1 MSTRTKL
8 APFCEAKLIGKL
20 EVVLVEHLERMLGE
34 PLADDARIAIA
45 LASKAPSHGHV
56 CADLSA
62 LSELFRQETE
72 GDEDDEGAKREPL
85 TFPSADA
92 TLSALR
98 SCPLVR
104 RPEDSRP
111 TPLVLDEP
119 RLYLDRFFLDE
130 RLVYEAIRA
139 RVSAVEPLTEAEAKR
154 LRALLDELFPS
165 DEPTNV
171 DQRRAV
177 ATALLRRFLVLTG
190 GPGTGKTTTVVKL
203 LAALKEKAGRELEI
217 LLVAPTGKAA
227 ARMGESIQNNLAK
240 VPERLREGLV
250 TEPPSTLHRA
260 LGANPMTPGRFK
272 HHADNPLPHDVVIV
286 DEASMVDLPM
296 MARLFDALLPDARL
310 ILVGD
315 REQLASVDAG
325 AVLAELAGPRT
336 FTGGVSKAF
345 AKELS
350 KLVDVPSDLVRES
363 LPPIADAVVTL
374 RHSHRFKEDGGI
386 GKLAKAI
393 QSGDEEEVV
402 KALKEG
408 KVEGVTYRQPEQGKR
423 LPKALMDTI
432 VTAYKAA
439 IEATSPKEAL
449 AKLLAIRVL
458 CAHRR
463 GELGVEGM
471 NAAILEALREAKAVS
486 GRSAFFHGRVV
497 MITEN
502 DRSQSL
508 FNGDIGMVRSG
519 RVYFETDLEGKSPA
533 RLPAHETAFAMTI
546 HKSQG
551 SEFDHAIVV
560 LPEKPSKIVTRE
572 LLYTGITRA
581 KTNVTVVGTDEVIR
595 AAVRE
600 TITRASGLEDWLW
613 QRGRD
618 LTP

>member
-1 MSTRTKL
+1 MSTRTTL
-8 APFCEAKLIGKL
+8 APYCEAKLIGKL

-34 PLADDARIAIA
+34 PLADAARIAIA

-85 TFPSADA
+85 TFPDADA

-336 FTGGVSKAF
+336 LTRGVSKAF

-350 KLVDVPSDLVRES
+350 KLIDVPSDLVRDS
-363 LPPIADAVVTL
+363 LPPIADAVVAL
-374 RHSHRFKEDGGI
+374 RHSHRFKDDGGI

-393 QSGDEEEVV
+393 QSGDETRVFE
-402 KALKEG
+402 ALTEKG
-408 KVEGVTYRQPEQGKR
+408 VEYVRPAKGKR
-423 LPKALMDTI
+423 LPNALMDAI
-432 VTAYKAA
+432 VTAYEAA
-439 IEATSPKEAL
+439 IRATSPKQAL
-449 AKLLAIRVL
+449 ERLLALRVL

-463 GELGVEGM
+463 GDLGVEGM
-471 NAAILEALREAKAVS
+471 NATILDALREKKVVS
-486 GRSAFFHGRVV
+486 GRSAFFNGRVV

-508 FNGDIGMVRSG
+508 FNGDIGIVRG
-519 RVYFETDLEGKSPA
+519 DRVYFESDLDGKSPA

-560 LPEKPSKIVTRE
+560 LPDEPSRIVTRE

-581 KTNVTVVGTDEVIR
+581 KTKVTVVGTDEVIR

-613 QRGRD
+613 GRGAG